1 MIICQAISDPK
12 KGNKRYYAVVNVRK
26 TFNHTGDNGEGVP
39 PVHIPNTEVKTFSAK
54 STWLGTA
61 REDRTLPGPSKEE
74 VPSSFFYILLKKILV
89 FTSILQCDKIIFR

>member
-12 KGNKRYYAVVNVRK
+12 LGTKKLRYYAVVNVRK

-61 REDRTLPGPSKEE
+61 REDRTLPVPSKEE
-74 VPSSFFYILLKKILV
+74 VSSSFFYI
-89 FTSILQCDKIIFR
+89 